1 MVATA
6 EIQSLPRGWLRG
18 PAFDLTFIGGITV
31 LALLS
36 GGLVVAKPELFG
48 LILLLDLWLLGYHHV
63 IATYT
68 RLCFDAASRRQH
80 AFLLFGLPPLVLG
93 AVVLLAAGLGT
104 WTVPTLYLYWQWFH
118 YTRQSWGVSQVYRR
132 KAGPLVDET
141 IRLSRPEDRRAGK
154 KG

>member
-6 EIQSLPRGWLRG
+6 ETESLPRGWLRG

-31 LALLS
+31 LAPLS
-36 GGLVVAKPELFG
+36 GGVVVAKPELFAP
-48 LILLLDLWLLGYHHV
+48 ILLLDLWLLGYHHV

-93 AVVLLAAGLGT
+93 AVVLLAAGFGF
-104 WTVPTLYLYWQWFH
+104 WIIPTIYLYWQWSH
-118 YTRQSWGVSQVYRR
+118 STHQRWGVSQRSEERR
-132 KAGPLVDET
+132 
-141 IRLSRPEDRRAGK
+141 
-154 KG
+154 